1 MKSLMALDLFEPCQ
15 AKLSSGQRYG
25 GLSLRVL
32 RAGLGMVAKRDY
44 RFITLDVLELAAQ
57 TPDRD
62 LADSLRHLVVAY
74 NALARSNWQRL
85 SRPPTTLPDRHG
97 RPERV
102 SADGGK
108 RVPLKP

>member
-1 MKSLMALDLFEPCQ
+1 
-15 AKLSSGQRYG
+15 
-25 GLSLRVL
+25 
-32 RAGLGMVAKRDY
+32 MVAKRDY

-62 LADSLRHLVVAY
+62 LADSLRQLVVAY
-74 NALARSNWQRL
+74 NALARSNGQRL
-85 SRPPTTLPDRHG
+85 GHLSTVAGRHRG

-102 SADGGK
+102 SAGGGK